1 MSIYQT
7 HLSSWRLLLLAA
19 ALLPGCQ
26 KPQARAPQAA
36 YYYLNPD
43 KTLTAVGRV
52 AIVELENDSTYPQ
65 VSTDVTTALFQA
77 LQKRQ
82 VFGLTVIKQHDPAWR
97 SLQLEPGASFSLDE
111 MLAARETLRCDG
123 LLIGTITDFRPFP
136 HMAVGLRLKLLDLRD
151 GQLLWALEQV
161 WDSADSSTEKRI
173 KNYFKTE
180 KREGFAPLDA
190 QLATV
195 SPLEFIRFVSYEA
208 AGTL

>member
-1 MSIYQT
+1 MNIQRT
-7 HLSSWRLLLLAA
+7 LFSSWSILLLVATF
-19 ALLPGCQ
+19 LPGCHT
-26 KPQARAPQAA
+26 PRPVAPQAA

-52 AIVELENDSTYPQ
+52 AIVELQNDSSYPQ
-65 VSTDVTTALFQA
+65 VSTDVTTSLFQA

-82 VFGLTVIKQHDPAWR
+82 VFGLTVIKQNDPSWR
-97 SLQLEPGASFSLDE
+97 SLQLEPGATYSLDE
-111 MLAARETLRCDG
+111 MLAARQTLKCDG

-161 WDSADSSTEKRI
+161 WDSADSATEKRI
-173 KNYFKTE
+173 KDYFKSE
-180 KREGFAPLDA
+180 KREGFAPLKE

-195 SPLEFIRFVSYEA
+195 SPLEFLKFVSYEV